1 MTMWPEQVSVT
12 QEPEQSLEFGAQLA
26 VYSKQTL
33 GAGFQDLIAARLS
46 ATLRGIDTRVE
57 RVVVRFEDLNGPKG
71 GSDTACRIQLV
82 LSGRPVLVV
91 EARAEGEAR
100 AFRLALPRLATA
112 LARQRDR
119 ERSRP
124 RATLRLSHA
133 I

>member
-1 MTMWPEQVSVT
+1 
-12 QEPEQSLEFGAQLA
+12 
-26 VYSKQTL
+26 VYSKHTL

-71 GSDTACRIQLV
+71 GADTACRIQLV

-124 RATLRLSHA
+124 RATLRLLHA